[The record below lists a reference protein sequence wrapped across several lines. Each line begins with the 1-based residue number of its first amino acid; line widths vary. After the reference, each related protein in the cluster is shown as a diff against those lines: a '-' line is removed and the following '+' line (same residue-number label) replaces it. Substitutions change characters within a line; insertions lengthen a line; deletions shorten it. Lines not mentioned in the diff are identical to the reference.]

1 MKKVD
6 NICIYIKWGGQMKS
20 KQKSI
25 GWLIVLVLISI
36 ALLPVLILSVINFFS
51 IIHSLKE
58 NVRNTQEGTVSAIV
72 VVQKELFDNTN
83 SQMQEIAK
91 FDVLQNNFDL
101 PQIEKALITVNKGD
115 HNILSMT
122 FATENPSECISSL
135 PLPDG
140 YDATTRP

>member
-36 ALLPVLILSVINFFS
+36 ALLPVLILSIINFFS

-101 PQIEKALITVNKGD
+101 PQIEKALITANKGD
-115 HNILSMT
+115 NNILSMT
-122 FATENPSECISSL
+122 FATENPS
-135 PLPDG
+135 
-140 YDATTRP
+140 